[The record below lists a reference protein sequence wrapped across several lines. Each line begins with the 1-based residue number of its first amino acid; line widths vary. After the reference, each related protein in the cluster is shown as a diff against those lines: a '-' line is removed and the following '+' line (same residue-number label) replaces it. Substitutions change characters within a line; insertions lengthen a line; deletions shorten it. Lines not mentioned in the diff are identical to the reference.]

1 MDPESPSLPK
11 RPRFLGD
18 RSKLD
23 QLLDQLAE
31 ARPPR
36 AWRLEPLSSADVREA
51 AAFCDWDI
59 CPSSQPSEAPQESP
73 RPVVETSDE
82 EWMASPLGEQLC
94 RAGSGRGRRD
104 VPDTTF
110 GEAAT
115 PEPVARV
122 HGGRDLFTAVQSNPG
137 LDEAGADRVHHAADA
152 GHAAPG
158 SSGHPELPGHLPQV
172 ACSSADAQERRRAE
186 VVHESAS
193 NPDGKPSYAEAD
205 PPLQGHAGPPAV
217 QGPDPAIPASK
228 TGVTGLPASAEQGRG
243 AASGMPGRTAQRLP
257 ADYLPSTLASLSSI
271 AEPLLEWQSRV
282 LDEPGV
288 LNSGR
293 NMVLAVPAL
302 VDKGLVL
309 DIILLRALHRTP
321 RPGRLAVLVLPCK
334 ASCMARAANL
344 RGALTGSEINT
355 LECWNSKHVASILKA
370 TSGLVTATVDKA
382 HELFSAL
389 LKQHPKASL
398 AYQVSCVAVEDVD
411 LCRQIGDGKSLET
424 MLTLLRYNQ
433 HCSAVM
439 EEELAA
445 AKTVLLQASGDEA
458 TPGIEPHNQ
467 HHAADSYLHPAAR
480 FHHAQ
485 QHTADPV
492 STPTSSN
499 DYLPGSSSL
508 QLVLMTASTTDCEV
522 LGRWLEAAT
531 PPVDAPC
538 APQRHLLKR
547 VNADNQ
553 SWLWEHF
560 QGSSTTHMTRLR
572 KLSCEE
578 TLAGMTKD
586 NVPEFCQSYL
596 DRGKTVIVYC
606 DTRES
611 PEACAHEIAR
621 FVRDPWAGSLG
632 EACAELEGTHQGHG
646 SPGRESRQ
654 SVAAKLRELGRRSSQ
669 VLAALVVQG
678 FAYYHAG
685 LPAQERGL
693 VEAAVT
699 HGLISVLITTAAS
712 IHSISWAAD
721 VSIFRLASVGKG
733 SSQERSSCAKAHRLL
748 HSVRGAQGRECI
760 LTSASSVAD
769 SDLMGLLAADN
780 AEVSSCLASEGNM
793 RQALLVSI
801 GRQFTCTALDVKT
814 YVGCTL
820 MSVLHGP
827 VAAAAAAQ
835 AALCWLVKDAKLASW
850 SEKTA
855 RYTLTRLGSTALEAN
870 LHPCQAGLLQREL
883 GAARESLILTSQL
896 HIAYLCVPLDWS
908 IQPNWQA
915 LHQFMISARDS
926 EARTAGAVGLSQR
939 YITDRLMVGGGSQ
952 GMPVQEGWSSLQPR
966 ARTSYRYFAAL
977 QLRDMAAGEEDEV
990 VGQRYGVKS
999 LATVRRLRKEAI
1011 GHATS
1016 ASSFAQG
1023 MGWIDLAVLLK
1034 QFKV

>member
-1 MDPESPSLPK
+1 M
-11 RPRFLGD
+11 RF
-18 RSKLD
+18 
-23 QLLDQLAE
+23 
-31 ARPPR
+31 
-36 AWRLEPLSSADVREA
+36 
-51 AAFCDWDI
+51 I
-59 CPSSQPSEAPQESP
+59 
-73 RPVVETSDE
+73 
-82 EWMASPLGEQLC
+82 
-94 RAGSGRGRRD
+94 
-104 VPDTTF
+104 
-110 GEAAT
+110 
-115 PEPVARV
+115 
-122 HGGRDLFTAVQSNPG
+122 
-137 LDEAGADRVHHAADA
+137 
-152 GHAAPG
+152 
-158 SSGHPELPGHLPQV
+158 
-172 ACSSADAQERRRAE
+172 
-186 VVHESAS
+186 
-193 NPDGKPSYAEAD
+193 
-205 PPLQGHAGPPAV
+205 
-217 QGPDPAIPASK
+217 
-228 TGVTGLPASAEQGRG
+228 LPACHH
-243 AASGMPGRTAQRLP
+243 
-257 ADYLPSTLASLSSI
+257 
-271 AEPLLEWQSRV
+271 V
-282 LDEPGV
+282 LQ
-288 LNSGR
+288 
-293 NMVLAVPAL
+293 
-302 VDKGLVL
+302 
-309 DIILLRALHRTP
+309 
-321 RPGRLAVLVLPCK
+321 VLPCK

-492 STPTSSN
+492 STPTSGN

-678 FAYYHAG
+678 FAYHHAG

-733 SSQERSSCAKAHRLL
+733 SIQERSSCAKAHRLL

-827 VAAAAAAQ
+827 AAAAAAAQ

-915 LHQFMISARDS
+915 LHQFMISARVGVGGSGHLELDRAAS
-926 EARTAGAVGLSQR
+926 VYTQVVLASFASIAWAILLAWVPQVLCVRVNYPMVNAGFGGENRGSCGVESAVYHRPADGGWWQPRHAGAGGLVQPATPRTHLLPVFCGTAAARRGSR
-939 YITDRLMVGGGSQ
+939 GGRRGRWPTLWRQIFSNC
-952 GMPVQEGWSSLQPR
+952 
-966 ARTSYRYFAAL
+966 
-977 QLRDMAAGEEDEV
+977 EEIKK
-990 VGQRYGVKS
+990 G
-999 LATVRRLRKEAI
+999 
-1011 GHATS
+1011 GHWPCH
-1016 ASSFAQG
+1016 FG
-1023 MGWIDLAVLLK
+1023 LLICPGHGLD
-1034 QFKV
+1034 